1 MPSAIPLTGVPN
13 TSTSPSL
20 AGSRPEIK
28 ASVVD
33 LPQPVGPTT
42 AQNSPG
48 STAISRAR
56 NAVWIPPD
64 GVRKRFVTP
73 RSSMA
78 GAIAPEGGSHER
90 STQSMRSLWPFWSF
104 WSPAWLRRGNTISE
118 DHPVKTRLPLA
129 YQILVFQVAI
139 ILLSAL
145 MGTAAAVWQA
155 GRELDH
161 QYEQRSLAIA
171 ESVASDST
179 IQDALLSGDSSGLI
193 QRAAEQVRRATGATY
208 VVVTDRAGIRYSHPN
223 PALIGKP
230 VDEGP
235 GAVLAGNTWVGV
247 QRGTLGVSARGKAPI
262 FRGGGVIGMVSVGF
276 LEAAVFNQL
285 LAELPGFGVTVLL
298 ALGLGVAGSWL
309 LASRLK
315 RQTFGL
321 EPYEIAGLLEE
332 REASLQGIHE
342 GAIATDRDGTI
353 TLAND
358 EARRL
363 LALPSDCVGRRVSQ
377 VLPQGRLLKFLSG
390 SLNDE
395 DEVLLAGDRVM
406 VASRRAIRVHGREIG
421 HVATLRDSTELT
433 GLARGLGVDNLTDA
447 LRAQAHEYSN
457 RLHTIAGLVQM
468 GRGDEAMKLIAQTSG
483 VHQELTEALLDR
495 VGDPVLGALLLAK
508 AAVASE
514 RRIELR
520 VSDNTVMTRSSLDSE
535 DLITILGNL
544 VDNALDAA
552 SSSAGDRWVS
562 VSVTEQDDHLA
573 VRVHDS
579 GPGIQGGVD
588 GQIFQEGFST
598 KSIPGRK
605 RRGFGLALVRQVARR
620 HGGDVTVVNEGGALF
635 TVRLPLRL
643 AAKL

>member
-1 MPSAIPLTGVPN
+1 M
-13 TSTSPSL
+13 
-20 AGSRPEIK
+20 
-28 ASVVD
+28 
-33 LPQPVGPTT
+33 
-42 AQNSPG
+42 
-48 STAISRAR
+48 
-56 NAVWIPPD
+56 
-64 GVRKRFVTP
+64 KR
-73 RSSMA
+73 
-78 GAIAPEGGSHER
+78 
-90 STQSMRSLWPFWSF
+90 
-104 WSPAWLRRGNTISE
+104 
-118 DHPVKTRLPLA
+118 RLPLA

-145 MGTAAAVWQA
+145 MGAAAAVWQA
-155 GRELDH
+155 SQELDH

-171 ESVASDST
+171 ESVASNSA
-179 IQDALLSGDSSGLI
+179 IQDALINGDPKSVI
-193 QRAAEQVRRATGATY
+193 QNTAEQVRLSTGASY
-208 VVVTDRAGIRYSHPN
+208 VVVTDRAGIRYSHTN

-230 VDEGP
+230 VDENP
-235 GAVLAGNTWVGV
+235 GAILAGNTWVGV

-262 FRGGGVIGMVSVGF
+262 FHGGGVIGMVSVGF
-276 LEAAVFNQL
+276 LETTVFNQL
-285 LAELPGFGVTVLL
+285 MAELPGFAVTVLL
-298 ALGLGVAGSWL
+298 ALGLGVAGSML

-321 EPYEIAGLLEE
+321 EPYQIAGLLEE

-377 VLPQGRLLKFLSG
+377 VLPPGRLLKFLSG
-390 SLNDE
+390 GLNDE
-395 DEVLLAGDRVM
+395 DEVLLAGDRVL
-406 VASRRAIRVHGREIG
+406 VASRRAIRVQGREIG

-433 GLARGLGVDNLTDA
+433 GLARGLGVDSLTDA

-514 RRIELR
+514 RGIELR
-520 VSDNTVMTRSSLDSE
+520 VSDDTVMTRSALDSE
-535 DLITILGNL
+535 DLITLLGNL
-544 VDNALDAA
+544 IDNALDAA
-552 SSSAGDRWVS
+552 GSSSTERWVS
-562 VSVTEQDDHLA
+562 VSVTQQQDE
-573 VRVHDS
+573 VVISVHDS
-579 GPGIQGGVD
+579 GPGVPESLN

-598 KSIPGRK
+598 KSGPGSK
-605 RRGFGLALVRQVARR
+605 RRGFGLALVRQVTHR
-620 HGGDVTVVNEGGALF
+620 HGGNVSVVNDGGALF
-635 TVRLPLRL
+635 TVRLPLRVT
-643 AAKL
+643 AAT